1 MCLVRVSSDASA
13 SCPRRRPRRLIL
25 ELRYVGFDQTQN
37 TRFYRFEKLV
47 NGEAALRFVI
57 TADLALFLEHRI
69 SLQEG
74 PSLCAVKLAS
84 DLACHQLG
92 EHQLTNADLVAHLT
106 VRASADAHRTEL
118 RTKRAQRAAASRRL
132 T

>member
-1 MCLVRVSSDASA
+1 MG
-13 SCPRRRPRRLIL
+13 
-25 ELRYVGFDQTQN
+25 LRYLGFDQKQN
-37 TRFYRFEKLV
+37 TRFYRFEQPV

-69 SLQEG
+69 HLQEG
-74 PSLCAVKLAS
+74 PALCAVKLAS
-84 DLACHQLG
+84 DLENQRLG
-92 EHQLTNADLVAHLT
+92 GHQLTNADLVAHVT
-106 VRASADAHRTEL
+106 ARVSAEAHRTEL